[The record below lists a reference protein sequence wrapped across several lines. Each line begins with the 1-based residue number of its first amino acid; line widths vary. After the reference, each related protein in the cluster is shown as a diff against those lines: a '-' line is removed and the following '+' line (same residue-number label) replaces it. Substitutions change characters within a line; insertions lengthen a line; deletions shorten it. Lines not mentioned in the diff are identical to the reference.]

1 MKQRIRWIWIF
12 FAGLIFLID
21 PYVYLSLKRLL
32 ALETPVFP
40 IVYWAIPFLL
50 LLRLATLLAFHSYSQ
65 RKPAIQKRY
74 FNLFGGLILFYI
86 PKLFYMALSLM
97 GLLMRTVTDL
107 ISMYPYR
114 MAFMGYLGFVGGSIL
129 FIFILYGI
137 LYGRFHFKTQM
148 LDFSHERIPAGFNG
162 LRIVQISDL
171 HIGSWVGHR
180 KRLEQAIEKIN
191 SQNPDL
197 ILFTGDLFN
206 NFYEEIA
213 DFKDILRKLNA
224 SYGKYAVLGNH
235 DYGDYF
241 PWPSDSA
248 YRDNFNRIKGV
259 YHDLGFHLLCN
270 ESQILRKNGHYIG
283 IVGVE
288 NWGHPPFHQYGD
300 LMKALSGIDGTGFNL
315 LLSHDPSHWRSEVL
329 QRKALTLTLSGHT
342 HGMQFGFDTPWLK
355 WSPAQ
360 AKYPEWKGLY
370 REGHQALYVNP
381 GLGYIGFPG
390 RIGIRPEITVITL
403 ISPATR

>member
-1 MKQRIRWIWIF
+1 MKQRIRWIWVLF
-12 FAGLIFLID
+12 VGLIILID
-21 PYVYLSLKRLL
+21 PYVYSSLKSLL
-32 ALETPVFP
+32 ALETFVFP
-40 IVYWAIPFLL
+40 LVYWAIPFLL
-50 LLRLATLLAFHSYSQ
+50 LLRLAWLMAFYPFNQ
-65 RKPAIQKRY
+65 QKPRVQKSY

-86 PKLFYMALSLM
+86 PKLFYLAMSLI
-97 GLLMRTVTDL
+97 GLLMRTVADL

-114 MAFMGYLGFVGGSIL
+114 MEFMAYIGLFGSSIL
-129 FIFILYGI
+129 FLFILYGI

-148 LDFSHERIPAGFNG
+148 LDFFHERIPAGFNG

-180 KRLEQAIEKIN
+180 KRLQQAVEKIN
-191 SQNPDL
+191 NQNPDL

-206 NFYEEIA
+206 NFYGEIA
-213 DFKDILRKLNA
+213 DFKDILRGLRA

-241 PWPSDSA
+241 SWPSDEA
-248 YRDNFNRIKGV
+248 YRDNFNQIKRAYGE
-259 YHDLGFHLLCN
+259 LGFHLLCN
-270 ESQILRKNGHYIG
+270 ESQILRKDAHQIG

-300 LMKALSGIDGTGFNL
+300 LTKALCESDGTGFNV
-315 LLSHDPSHWRSEVL
+315 LLSHDPSHWRSKVL
-329 QRKALTLTLSGHT
+329 HREAPTLTLSGHT
-342 HGMQFGFDTPWLK
+342 HGMQFGLDTRWLK

-360 AKYPEWKGLY
+360 TKYPEWKGLY
-370 REGHQALYVNP
+370 REGQQALYVNP

-403 ISPATR
+403 KSPAIR